1 MPADRVQRKLTTILA
16 ADVEGYS
23 RLMRSDEE
31 ATLKTL
37 GEYRDII
44 DALIAR
50 HEGRVFSTGGDS
62 VLAEFGSAVEAVRCA
77 ISCQEE
83 IASRNAELTD
93 NRKLMFRIGINV
105 GDVMVRDDD
114 LFGDGVNVAAR
125 LEGLAQPGGICVS
138 SSLFEQVKHK
148 LSLGFED
155 LGPQEVKNIIEPISA
170 YRLVLDSVSVLATTE
185 TPSAARRWRMP
196 AIAAALAAVVVVA
209 GAALWNFYLREQAPA
224 ITSVTTK
231 EAKNLSIA
239 VLPFDNLSGDPNQDY
254 FADAITEDLITDLSR
269 IRDAFVIARRTSFTF
284 KGKATDVKKVAADLG
299 VRYVL
304 EGSVRRS
311 GDQIR
316 INAQLIDGQTG
327 SHVWSDR
334 FDRVLTDVFSLQ
346 NDVTGRIAAVLKA
359 ELREADNLRRGPP
372 ASLEAWDYA
381 LQGNVLL
388 FNPSGPKAF
397 LEAKSLLEKAL
408 ELDPSVA
415 SAWSGLAFVHFVASL
430 YPIPGV
436 SVPHST
442 KLSLE
447 AAQKS
452 VSLDRKN
459 AEGHWIIGVGYTIN
473 RQPERGL
480 ASCDTALDLN
490 PNNDCA
496 YVCAGLTNMALG
508 KATEALPFFQQS
520 LRLNPR
526 FRPFTKYKYM
536 GLANIHLGQ
545 DREAVSILNK
555 AVAGSPNDPTANF
568 ALASALAMLGRVDE
582 ARVVLGKYMEL
593 ANGQQNTIE
602 ALRASHSWMGPGF
615 ERVLEGLRRAGMPER

>member
-1 MPADRVQRKLTTILA
+1 LA
-16 ADVEGYS
+16 VCNTGPKI
-23 RLMRSDEE
+23 
-31 ATLKTL
+31 KTL

-83 IASRNAELTD
+83 IASRNAELAD
-93 NRKLMFRIGINV
+93 DRRLMFRIGINV

-125 LEGLAQPGGICVS
+125 LESLAQPAGICVS
-138 SSLFEQVKHK
+138 NSVFEQVKHK
-148 LSLGFED
+148 LSLEFED
-155 LGPQEVKNIIEPISA
+155 LGPQEVKNITEPVSA
-170 YRLVLDSVSVLATTE
+170 YRLVLDSMSVLATTE

-196 AIAAALAAVVVVA
+196 VIAAAMAAVVVVA
-209 GAALWNFYLREQAPA
+209 GAALWNFYLRDREPA
-224 ITSVTTK
+224 ITSATPK

-239 VLPFDNLSGDPNQDY
+239 VLPFDNLSGDPDQDY

-269 IRDAFVIARRTSFTF
+269 IRDAFVLARRTSFTF

-311 GDQIR
+311 GNQVR

-334 FDRVLTDVFSLQ
+334 FDRVLKDIFSLQ
-346 NDVTGRIAAVLKA
+346 TDVTGQIAAVLKA
-359 ELREADNLRRGPP
+359 ELREAENLRRGPP

-388 FNPSGPKAF
+388 FNPTGPEAF
-397 LEAKSLLEKAL
+397 VDAKSLLDKAL
-408 ELDPSVA
+408 ELDPNIA
-415 SAWSGLAFVHFVASL
+415 SAWSGLAFVHFAASTR
-430 YPIPGV
+430 PVPGI
-436 SVPHST
+436 SRPNSKT
-442 KLSLE
+442 LSLK
-447 AAQKS
+447 AAQKA
-452 VSLDRKN
+452 VSLDPKN
-459 AEGHWIIGVGYTIN
+459 AEGHWMIGVGYTRN

-480 ASCDTALDLN
+480 ASCDTALDIN
-490 PNNDCA
+490 PNNDCG
-496 YVCAGLTNMALG
+496 YVCAGLSNMALG
-508 KATEALPFFQQS
+508 KAADALPFFQQS

-536 GLANIHLGQ
+536 GLANIFIGQ
-545 DREAVSILNK
+545 DSEAVSLLNK
-555 AVAGSPNDPTANF
+555 AAAKSPNDPTTHF
-568 ALASALAMLGRVDE
+568 ALASALTMLGRTDD
-582 ARVVLGKYMEL
+582 ARVALAKYMEL
-593 ANGQQNTIE
+593 ARGQRNTIE
-602 ALRASHSWMGPGF
+602 SLRASHSWLGPGF
-615 ERVLEGLRRAGMPER
+615 KRVLEGLRRAGMPEQ